1 MKWIIDQLK
10 VFRKDPISLAKKL
23 TNPKLGTY
31 RYKVGDYRV
40 VFDDFDK
47 EILHNHYVQ
56 LEGEPKKSKK

>member
-40 VFDDFDK
+40 VFDIDNK
-47 EILHNHYVQ
+47 TVIIIIVGHRKNIY
-56 LEGEPKKSKK
+56 K

>member
-40 VFDDFDK
+40 VFDIDNK
-47 EILHNHYVQ
+47 TVIILRVGHRKTIY
-56 LEGEPKKSKK
+56 K